1 MRCFWAVVVA
11 VIGWM
16 ALSGSSFVSP
26 LVTVGVAYSTAPESI
41 IPEGRMISAIKA
53 YVDWHRESHRG
64 FSYRLLTEGYDQDP
78 TVAIGRLKDRGAK
91 VVVGFPFSSQAI
103 QAREA
108 AERLGIPVL
117 STVASS
123 PHLSG
128 LDDWFFRVKEEFS
141 YETAIIASM
150 VESLGLRSLAGIWCG
165 TNYPYSVGSIK
176 EILSNT
182 DVRFT
187 GLFRFPKDCDFLQEY
202 PIDPPDGV
210 LIYADPSVSFW
221 TIQFVRS
228 LWPDSRIFMSRWSLF
243 ENHRY
248 LISLKDLNFYYT
260 EAYDPLGGVQG
271 DFADYWRSITS
282 QDFSV
287 SVRYSYGAMEF
298 LSQVF
303 SVNPSLSGRA
313 LREAMSVPREIP
325 SLGWTIR
332 TDRFGDSLPE
342 SKGYLFEGDGFREVE
357 F

>member
-1 MRCFWAVVVA
+1 MRSFLAVVAA
-11 VIGWM
+11 VMGWM
-16 ALSGSSFVSP
+16 AFSGSSFVNP
-26 LVTVGVAYSTAPESI
+26 MVTVGVAYSTDPESV
-41 IPEGRMISAIKA
+41 IPEGRMVSAFKA
-53 YVDWHRESHRG
+53 YVDWHRESGRG
-64 FSYRLLTEGYDQDP
+64 FRYRLLTEGYDHDP
-78 TVAIGRLKDRGAK
+78 MSAIERLKDRGAK
-91 VVVGFPFSSQAI
+91 VVVGFPFSSQALK
-103 QAREA
+103 AREL
-108 AERLGIPVL
+108 AERLRIPVL

-128 LDDWFFRVKEEFS
+128 IDDWFFRVKEEFTQ
-141 YETAIIASM
+141 ETVIIASIAK
-150 VESLGLRSLAGIWCG
+150 SLGVRSLAGIWSG

-176 EILSNT
+176 EVLSNT
-182 DVRFT
+182 DIRFT
-187 GLFRFPKDCDFLQEY
+187 GLFRFPEDCDFLQAY
-202 PIDPPDGV
+202 PIDPPEAV

-221 TIQFVRS
+221 TVQFVRS

-248 LISLKDLNFYYT
+248 LTSVKNASFYYT
-260 EAYDPLGGVQG
+260 EAYDPLGEVQG

-313 LREAMSVPREIP
+313 LRDAMSVPREIP

-342 SKGYLFEGDGFREVE
+342 SKGYLFEDGEFREVE
-357 F
+357 L